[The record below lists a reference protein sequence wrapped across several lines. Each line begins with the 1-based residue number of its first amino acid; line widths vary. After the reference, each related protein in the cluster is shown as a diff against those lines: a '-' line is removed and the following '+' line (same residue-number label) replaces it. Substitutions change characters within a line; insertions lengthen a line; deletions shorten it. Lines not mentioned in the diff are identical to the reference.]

1 MQIKSCLRRCEK
13 EIFKGFTTCCAF
25 YEFHD
30 HKLCFLPPFKLEIF
44 HKVGMKQDEPAWQ
57 VVAGQLIWAD
67 ITKNTLLDHL
77 KLITQ

>member
-30 HKLCFLPPFKLEIF
+30 HKLYFLPLFKLEIF
-44 HKVGMKQDEPAWQ
+44 DKLSMKKSRILRSEFNCRILTEP
-57 VVAGQLIWAD
+57 
-67 ITKNTLLDHL
+67 
-77 KLITQ
+77 KLRE